1 MPGKGQL
8 LNATV
13 NVAVLGF
20 LGFVAFGPN
29 GYVRRVLTEQ
39 RAAREQ
45 AAVVRDLWPDMIEG
59 RAGASPLIVVFTDYQ
74 CRYCRQMEDVLASLQ
89 EEGLLDVVYPHVPVA
104 AIHPLAEDAARAAI
118 CAEAQGRFQAMH
130 RHLFSTQSWQSD
142 SAWTNEARAVGV
154 HDVDAFSKCL
164 TAASTTERLARD
176 RRMAEALGV
185 RGTPTFVSPKG
196 MHRGVATRE
205 QVLALAWKR

>member
-59 RAGASPLIVVFTDYQ
+59 R
-74 CRYCRQMEDVLASLQ
+74 
-89 EEGLLDVVYPHVPVA
+89 H
-104 AIHPLAEDAARAAI
+104 
-118 CAEAQGRFQAMH
+118 
-130 RHLFSTQSWQSD
+130 
-142 SAWTNEARAVGV
+142 
-154 HDVDAFSKCL
+154 
-164 TAASTTERLARD
+164 
-176 RRMAEALGV
+176 
-185 RGTPTFVSPKG
+185 
-196 MHRGVATRE
+196 
-205 QVLALAWKR
+205 